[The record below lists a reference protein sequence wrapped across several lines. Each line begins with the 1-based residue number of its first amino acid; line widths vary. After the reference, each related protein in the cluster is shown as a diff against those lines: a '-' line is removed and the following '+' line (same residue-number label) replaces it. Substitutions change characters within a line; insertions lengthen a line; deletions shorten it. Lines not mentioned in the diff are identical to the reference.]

1 MIVRTSQRFVDEVAA
16 GSQHETL
23 ELGQYLR
30 LLRAAFDDL
39 ARVQEEATDATADL
53 ALPQPRLSVRVDR
66 VEHDAV
72 LVVAQHCALHLF
84 DDVLRRRKG
93 VNKTLKSCT
102 SYTCNISI
110 KHASI
115 SDWF

>member
-1 MIVRTSQRFVDEVAA
+1 MIVRTRQRFVDELAA
-16 GSQHETL
+16 GSQHKTL
-23 ELGQYLR
+23 QLGQCLR
-30 LLRAAFDDL
+30 LLRATLDDL

-84 DDVLRRRKG
+84 DDVLRKRKC
-93 VNKTLKSCT
+93 VKS
-102 SYTCNISI
+102 NVRQVVR
-110 KHASI
+110 H
-115 SDWF
+115 